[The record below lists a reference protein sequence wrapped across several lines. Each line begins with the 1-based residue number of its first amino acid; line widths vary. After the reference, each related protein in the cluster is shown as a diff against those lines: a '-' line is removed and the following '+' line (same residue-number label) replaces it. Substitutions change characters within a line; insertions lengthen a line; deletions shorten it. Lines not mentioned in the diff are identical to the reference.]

1 MQRDM
6 DLFRKIALHLEKCD
20 HEVFSTAIEIDGY
33 TKSQICYHCEL
44 MKDAGFIAVGS
55 CDDYDGDCEMLIF
68 RLSHRGHDFID
79 SARSESVWQNA
90 QTQIGK
96 TIGGASLQV
105 LMQLLINYGQTKLG
119 LPTT

>member
-1 MQRDM
+1 MV
-6 DLFRKIALHLEKCD
+6 LNILH
-20 HEVFSTAIEIDGY
+20 TAQLGRNG
-33 TKSQICYHCEL
+33 HWF
-44 MKDAGFIAVGS
+44 GRP
-55 CDDYDGDCEMLIF
+55 YDGDCEMLIF